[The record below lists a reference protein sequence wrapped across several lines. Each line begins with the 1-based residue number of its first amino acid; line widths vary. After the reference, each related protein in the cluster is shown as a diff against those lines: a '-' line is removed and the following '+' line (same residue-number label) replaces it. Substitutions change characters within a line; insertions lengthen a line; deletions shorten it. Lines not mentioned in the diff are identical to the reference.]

1 MPSKQSVGVWTMWH
15 LVYNAVYNHVYSYNE
30 RIHFVQ
36 QNRIFYGNYR
46 NNRKLEGT
54 KFPLSYIHVV
64 IPTVLSF
71 LHCMRAITVQNFPQW
86 FDTPLM
92 RLRFFTEIIYPSI
105 RNNYETCV
113 IFWTL
118 YQVLHTVYVLR
129 CDIVRF
135 TFLAALVFGNEPEDG
150 ITPRDLGL
158 YGF

>member
-1 MPSKQSVGVWTMWH
+1 MPSKQSVSVWTMWH

-30 RIHFVQ
+30 RVQFVQ
-36 QNRIFYGNYR
+36 QNRLFYGNYR

-71 LHCMRAITVQNFPQW
+71 LNFLRAFIVVCFPQW
-86 FDTPLM
+86 LNTPLM
-92 RLRFFTEIIYPSI
+92 RLRFLTEIIYPSI

-113 IFWTL
+113 IFWAL
-118 YQVLHTVYVLR
+118 YQMLHTVYVLR

-150 ITPRDLGL
+150 ITPSDLGW
-158 YGF
+158 